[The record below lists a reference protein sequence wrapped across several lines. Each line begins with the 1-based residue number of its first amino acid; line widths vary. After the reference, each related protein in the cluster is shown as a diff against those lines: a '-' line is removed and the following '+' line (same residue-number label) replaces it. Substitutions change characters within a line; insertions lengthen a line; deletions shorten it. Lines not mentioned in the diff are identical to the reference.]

1 MHIRQFLRSLL
12 VVALSFQLIGVAW
25 ASPLQGGMIGTQ
37 EYAASAE
44 RDAQLARVQD
54 FLTQER
60 VQSQLEALGLDSET
74 AAERVQSLTD
84 QELAML
90 DGQIDD
96 MPAGASVL
104 TILGVLFVVMLV
116 LELVGVTNI
125 FVAI

>member
-1 MHIRQFLRSLL
+1 MHVRQLLRSLL
-12 VVALSFQLIGVAW
+12 VVLISVQLIGVAW
-25 ASPLQGGMIGTQ
+25 ASPVPGGMIGTQ

-54 FLTQER
+54 FLQQER
-60 VQSQLEALGLDSET
+60 VQAQLEALGVDADR
-74 AAERVQSLTD
+74 AAERVESLTA

-90 DGQIDD
+90 DGQIDE
-96 MPAGASVL
+96 MAAGAGVL
-104 TILGVLFVVMLV
+104 TVLGVLFVVMLV